1 MSDNQRYQ
9 SPTEYAQQN
18 NESRRQYP
26 MQQEGQYYHYQP
38 QDFQQPPQ
46 SPKRNKGLVIFAI
59 FLLVVFVGSM
69 IGILALFSQN
79 ARRMNAEVERRRNQ
93 AESWSERVTEAT
105 VIEPTEETEAPEE
118 EANVADVATE
128 TTKVDHRQ
136 KHFSL
141 EDATRQSTA
150 DEALSIKDI
159 AKIGREAVVAI
170 STEVGVMDI
179 FGGTRT
185 LSFAGSGSIISP
197 DGYILT
203 NNHVVQNAQR
213 IMVQLDNNEIYV
225 ADLVGADQLT
235 DLAVIKI
242 NPKDGEEFPTVA
254 LGDSDTLEVGELA
267 VAIGNPTG
275 ELPGTVTSGIISALN
290 REIHISGVDFTMIQ
304 TSASVNSGNSGGALF
319 NSFAEVIGVIT
330 AKVSGDQGQSFEG
343 LGFAIPINSVKPVVE
358 DLIRYGYVR
367 GRVTI
372 GVYPETFDKQLAE
385 YYRIADRGGVFVRK
399 VEPNSA
405 ADKAGLREGD
415 LIVEFNG
422 ERIET
427 VDELNNAKRDLKPGD
442 VVSVS
447 FYRSGE
453 EMTTDMELLEA
464 KPE

>member
-9 SPTEYAQQN
+9 SPTENAQQN
-18 NESRRQYP
+18 NEPRRQYP

-46 SPKRNKGLVIFAI
+46 NPKRGKGLIVFAV
-59 FLLVVFVGSM
+59 FLLVLFIGSM
-69 IGILALFSQN
+69 VGIFVLFSQN
-79 ARRMNAEVERRRNQ
+79 ARRMNQEVERRRSQ
-93 AESWSERVTEAT
+93 AARWTDTTTTLAEAPADSDAGAALRDA
-105 VIEPTEETEAPEE
+105 EEETAETK
-118 EANVADVATE
+118 ADL
-128 TTKVDHRQ
+128 RQ
-136 KHFSL
+136 KNFSL
-141 EDATRQSTA
+141 EEATRESNVE
-150 DEALSIKDI
+150 DALSIKEI
-159 AKIGREAVVAI
+159 AKIGKEAVVAI

-179 FGGTRT
+179 FGGART
-185 LSFAGSGSIISP
+185 LSFAGSGSIISE

-203 NNHVVQNAQR
+203 NNHVIQNAQR
-213 IMVQLDNNEIYV
+213 IMVQLDNDEVYI
-225 ADLVGADQLT
+225 AEPVGADQLT

-242 NPKDGEEFPTVA
+242 DAKDGETFPTVA

-304 TSASVNSGNSGGALF
+304 TSASINSGNSGGALF

-330 AKVSGDQGQSFEG
+330 AKVSGAQGQSFEG

-372 GVYPETFDKQLAE
+372 GVYPETFDKQLAQ

-399 VEPNSA
+399 VEPQSA
-405 ADKAGLREGD
+405 ADKAGIREGD

-422 ERIET
+422 KRIET
-427 VDELNNAKRDLKPGD
+427 VDELNNAKRELKPGD
-442 VVSVS
+442 VVEVAL
-447 FYRSGE
+447 YRSGE
-453 EMTTDMELLEA
+453 EMTVEIELQETR
-464 KPE
+464 PE